1 MLSRVWRGFSEAA
14 MKDRNEHIYSVAG
27 LVLLGVI
34 FLGMMGLMRITAS
47 QVAQLSGGQGI
58 VDLEFAITPERLRQ
72 ALSGYGRAAA
82 GYYRWG
88 FLLVDMVYAFAYVTF
103 YRCAIKAV
111 CERCK
116 IYGRAG
122 ELLPMVPVVGMLGDL
137 FENTV
142 MFILLGGNRSGVLM
156 WAFTVFNVI
165 KFVLVYASLA
175 VVIGGTLW
183 LVKKRLS

>member
-14 MKDRNEHIYSVAG
+14 MKDRNEHIYSVGG

-34 FLGMMGLMRITAS
+34 FLGMMALMRITAS
-47 QVAQLSGGQGI
+47 QVAALSGGQGI
-58 VDLEFAITPERLRQ
+58 IDLTFGITPPKISS
-72 ALSGYGRAAA
+72 ALSGYGRTAAA
-82 GYYRWG
+82 YYRWG

-103 YRCAIKAV
+103 YRCAIKTV
-111 CERCK
+111 CERC
-116 IYGRAG
+116 
-122 ELLPMVPVVGMLGDL
+122 MVPVVGMLGDL

-142 MFILLGGNRSGVLM
+142 MFILLGGNRSGLLM

-175 VVIGGTLW
+175 VVIGGALW

>member
-1 MLSRVWRGFSEAA
+1 MLSRVWRGSSEAA
-14 MKDRNEHIYSVAG
+14 MKDRNEHIYSVGG

-34 FLGMMGLMRITAS
+34 FLGMMALMRITAS
-47 QVAQLSGGQGI
+47 QVAVLSGGQGI
-58 VDLEFAITPERLRQ
+58 VDLEFAITPERIRQ

-88 FLLVDMVYAFAYVTF
+88 FMLVDMVYAFAYCTF
-103 YRCAIKAV
+103 YRAAV
-111 CERCK
+111 TTVLYRCGVR
-116 IYGRAG
+116 YEVRSRLA
-122 ELLPMVPVVGMLGDL
+122 MMPVAAMAADL

-142 MFILLGGNRSGVLM
+142 MFILLSGSGAGMLL